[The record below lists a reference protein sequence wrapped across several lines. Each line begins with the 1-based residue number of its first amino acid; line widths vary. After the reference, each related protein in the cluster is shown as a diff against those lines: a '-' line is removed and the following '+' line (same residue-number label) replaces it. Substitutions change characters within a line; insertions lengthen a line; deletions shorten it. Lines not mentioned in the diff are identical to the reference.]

1 MFFQQASNLPS
12 TLFKNMEIAPT
23 SSLFFDKK
31 SGGWVGLSWQQ
42 VARKTQD
49 IAKFLISI
57 GIRPDDKV
65 MICSENRS
73 EWAIANLAIM
83 SVGAI
88 VVPAYTTLT
97 QSDYTFLIEH
107 SHTRYIFTSSGS
119 LADSLEKAAIKTGSV
134 EAIIYFDKR
143 PPQKKKAHFE
153 CYDWQEISTIPHL
166 ANQHIAP
173 HQLDSE
179 FVSSVDK
186 IAAENVCCII
196 YTSGT
201 GGTPKGVMLTHKSIQ
216 ANISA
221 AADLLAE
228 GSAGDKTRFL
238 SLLPLSHAY
247 EHTVGLHLPLSMG
260 ANVWFCD
267 SPERFAQDLQ
277 DVKPTIMTAVPRLYE
292 VLFNRINSGIIAKG
306 GITKT
311 LFDKAVSIGTTKILK
326 QHISIMD
333 RAIDPVLTLLVRS
346 KVKNRLGGRLKYF
359 VSGGAALNPD
369 IGRFF
374 LSLGVQILQGYGQT
388 EASPLISA
396 NRPKRIRIETVGPA
410 VKGVEVKLSD
420 TSELLVKGDCL
431 MQGYWRDNKATAQT
445 LIDGWLHT
453 GDIAHIHA
461 DGYIEITG
469 RIKDIIVNSGGD
481 NISPSR
487 VETILCLE
495 PEIEAAVVFGDKR
508 PWLCSIISPS
518 DSFLSECLTP
528 NDQQTKLAEIVKRIN
543 NSLSQSEK
551 IRKFIIANEAFT
563 VANKMLT
570 PTLKV
575 RRNEILKNYQN
586 QIDKLYN

>member
-12 TLFKNMEIAPT
+12 TLFKNMEISPA

-31 SGGWVGLSWQQ
+31 SEGWVGQSWQE

-49 IAKFLISI
+49 IAKFLTSI
-57 GIRPDDKV
+57 GIQPDDKV

-73 EWAIANLAIM
+73 EWAIANIAVM

-88 VVPAYTTLT
+88 VVPAYTTLP
-97 QSDYTFLIEH
+97 QSDYEFLIEH

-119 LADSLEKAAIKTGSV
+119 LAESLEKAATKTGTV

-143 PPQKKKAHFE
+143 TPQRKKARYE
-153 CYDWQEISTIPHL
+153 CYDWQEIHTAPHL
-166 ANQHIAP
+166 ASQH
-173 HQLDSE
+173 LDSD
-179 FVSSVDK
+179 FISSVEK
-186 IAAENVCCII
+186 IAAKNVCCII

-228 GSAGDKTRFL
+228 GKADEKTRFL

-247 EHTVGLHLPLSMG
+247 EHTAGLHLPLSMG
-260 ANVWFCD
+260 ANVWFCN

-277 DVKPTIMTAVPRLYE
+277 EVKPTIMTAVPRLYE

-306 GITKT
+306 GITKKF
-311 LFDKAVSIGTTKILK
+311 FDKAVSIGTAKILK
-326 QHISIMD
+326 KHISIMD
-333 RAIDPVLTLLVRS
+333 RTIDPVLTLLVRR

-410 VKGVEVKLSD
+410 VEGVEVKLSG

-431 MQGYWRDNKATAQT
+431 MHGYWRDEKATAQT

-453 GDIAHIHA
+453 GDIALIHA

-469 RIKDIIVNSGGD
+469 RVKDIIVNSGGD
-481 NISPSR
+481 NISPSK
-487 VETILCLE
+487 VESTLCFE

-518 DSFLSECLTP
+518 ELFLSEITS
-528 NDQQTKLAEIVKRIN
+528 QEERQTKLEEIVKRIN
-543 NSLSQSEK
+543 KSLSQPEK
-551 IRKFIIANEAFT
+551 IRKFIISDEAFT

-575 RRNEILKNYQN
+575 RRIEILKNYQK
-586 QIDKLYN
+586 QIDKLYI

>member
-1 MFFQQASNLPS
+1 MFFHQASNLPS
-12 TLFKNMEIAPT
+12 TLFKNMEIAPA
-23 SSLFFDKK
+23 SSLFFDKR
-31 SGGWVGLSWQQ
+31 SDGWAGQSWQE
-42 VARKTQD
+42 VAQKVQD
-49 IAKFLISI
+49 IAKFLISK
-57 GIRPDDKV
+57 GLQADDKV
-65 MICSENRS
+65 MISSENRS
-73 EWAIANLAIM
+73 EWAIANIAIM
-83 SVGAI
+83 SVGAV

-97 QSDYTFLIEH
+97 QSDYEFLIEH
-107 SHTRYIFTSSGS
+107 SHTRFIFTSSGS
-119 LADSLEKAAIKTGSV
+119 LADSLENAAKTVGGV
-134 EAIIYFDKR
+134 EAIIYFDER
-143 PPQKKKAHFE
+143 QPHKKNSGIE
-153 CYDWQEISTIPHL
+153 SYDWKEIHTINH
-166 ANQHIAP
+166 
-173 HQLDSE
+173 LDSE
-179 FVSSVDK
+179 FISSVNK

-201 GGTPKGVMLTHKSIQ
+201 GGTPKGVMLSHKSIQ

-228 GSAGDKTRFL
+228 GNVEKKTRFL

-247 EHTVGLHLPLSMG
+247 EHTAGLPLPLSMG
-260 ANVWFCD
+260 ANVWFCN

-277 DVKPTIMTAVPRLYE
+277 EVRPTIMTAVPRLYE

-306 GITKT
+306 GITKI
-311 LFDKAVSIGTTKILK
+311 LFDKAVSIGTARILK
-326 QHISIMD
+326 EHISIVD
-333 RAIDPVLTLLVRS
+333 RAIDPVLTMLVRR

-396 NRPKRIRIETVGPA
+396 NRPKNIRIQTVGPS

-431 MQGYWRDNKATAQT
+431 MEGYWRDEKTTART

-453 GDIAHIHA
+453 GDIAYIHA

-469 RIKDIIVNSGGD
+469 RVKDIIINSGGD

-487 VETILCLE
+487 VESILCFE

-508 PWLCSIISPS
+508 PWLCAIISPS
-518 DSFLSECLTP
+518 QLYLSEKLSKY
-528 NDQQTKLAEIVKRIN
+528 DRQTKLAKIVKRIN
-543 NSLSQSEK
+543 NSLSQPEK

-563 VANKMLT
+563 VTNKMLT
-570 PTLKV
+570 PTLKI
-575 RRNEILKNYQN
+575 RRNEIFKNYEK

>member
-31 SGGWVGLSWQQ
+31 SDGWVGLSWQE

-88 VVPAYTTLT
+88 VVPAYITLT

-107 SHTRYIFTSSGS
+107 SHSRYIFTSSGS
-119 LADSLEKAAIKTGSV
+119 LADSLEKAAIKTGAV

-143 PPQKKKAHFE
+143 PPQKKKARFE

-247 EHTVGLHLPLSMG
+247 EHTAGLHLPLSMG
-260 ANVWFCD
+260 ANVWFCN

-292 VLFNRINSGIIAKG
+292 VLFNRINSGIMAKG
-306 GITKT
+306 RVTKT
-311 LFDKAVSIGTTKILK
+311 LFDKAVSIGTAKILK
-326 QHISIMD
+326 QHISIID

-431 MQGYWRDNKATAQT
+431 MQGYWRDKKATAQT

-453 GDIAHIHA
+453 GDIANIHA

-487 VETILCLE
+487 VESILCLE
-495 PEIEAAVVFGDKR
+495 PEIETAVVFGDKR

-518 DSFLSECLTP
+518 DSFLSEYCSP

-575 RRNEILKNYQN
+575 RRNEILKKYQN
-586 QIDKLYN
+586 HIDKLYN